1 VVGDEPCNEDRSNPE
16 READARSGR
25 EAGESWSIASTEGVI
40 PMTIHQSPTVPRRA
54 ALAVATLIASLAA
67 VAGAVVGA
75 SPASADGGYPCR
87 VLEKSGDKVI
97 GQVYYQDGDVIETEA
112 GPITCVD
119 GTFEGPNVDS
129 PLPGQT
135 GGPQDVAA

>member
-1 VVGDEPCNEDRSNPE
+1 
-16 READARSGR
+16 
-25 EAGESWSIASTEGVI
+25 
-40 PMTIHQSPTVPRRA
+40 MMIHQSPTVSRRA
-54 ALAVATLIASLAA
+54 ALAVATLIVSLAA
-67 VAGAVVGA
+67 VAGGVAGA
-75 SPASADGGYPCR
+75 SPARADGGYPCR

>member
-1 VVGDEPCNEDRSNPE
+1 
-16 READARSGR
+16 
-25 EAGESWSIASTEGVI
+25 
-40 PMTIHQSPTVPRRA
+40 MTIHQSPTVPRRA
-54 ALAVATLIASLAA
+54 ALAVATLIVSLAA
-67 VAGAVVGA
+67 VAGGVAGA

-97 GQVYYQDGDVIETEA
+97 GQGYYQDGDVIETEA